1 MAEDRRTPAVRP
13 RPSNGEAGGLMRPLT
28 MLIVAAIALVVS
40 VAVWYAT
47 GGHFVFF
54 ALPLLFGLPLLGR
67 RRR

>member
-1 MAEDRRTPAVRP
+1 
-13 RPSNGEAGGLMRPLT
+13 MRLLT
-28 MLIVAAIALVVS
+28 MLIVAAAAVAIS
-40 VAVWYAT
+40 VAIWYAT

>member
-1 MAEDRRTPAVRP
+1 
-13 RPSNGEAGGLMRPLT
+13 MRPLT
-28 MLIVAAIALVVS
+28 MLIVAAAAVAIS
-40 VAVWYAT
+40 VAIWYAT

>member
-1 MAEDRRTPAVRP
+1 
-13 RPSNGEAGGLMRPLT
+13 MRPLT
-28 MLIVAAIALVVS
+28 MLMVAAAAVAIS
-40 VAVWYAT
+40 VAIWYAT